1 MLSRHSIALS
11 IAAILGVSGSLADAD
26 IVGRWTGETFAAGTT
41 TSMTLEL
48 FKNGT
53 YARRIVAASELGWSA
68 SGDTLLIAPL
78 IARVDN
84 EVTYGKAAAVL
95 VKITG
100 DQMVQSAGSKS
111 LNLKRVTSPVA
122 SAPMLGRWEGQ
133 GDLNEEVIQDFTVDG
148 RLIVTVTVSREAG
161 RWSATDQEI
170 RWEMQ
175 IPEPGRRRSKFK
187 LQKGKLLLYIA
198 RDLPPIEMTREP
210 PASASR

>member
-1 MLSRHSIALS
+1 
-11 IAAILGVSGSLADAD
+11 
-26 IVGRWTGETFAAGTT
+26 
-41 TSMTLEL
+41 MTLEL

-210 PASASR
+210 PASVNR

>member
-11 IAAILGVSGSLADAD
+11 IAAILGVSGSLADED

-41 TSMTLEL
+41 TLMTLEL

-122 SAPMLGRWEGQ
+122 SAPILGRWEGQ

>member
-1 MLSRHSIALS
+1 MLSRHSITLS